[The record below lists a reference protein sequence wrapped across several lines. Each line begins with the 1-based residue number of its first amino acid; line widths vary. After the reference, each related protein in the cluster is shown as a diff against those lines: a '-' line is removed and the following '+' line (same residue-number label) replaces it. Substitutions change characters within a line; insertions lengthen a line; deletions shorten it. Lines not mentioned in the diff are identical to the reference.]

1 MRLMTLVFLGVAAG
15 ALAGCVAGTP
25 EVGEPPK
32 RSSYEE
38 WGARLDRIPEVA
50 SAVKLCK
57 AALEHHRNANKTDQR
72 DERIQEYNSAIS
84 LFFQS
89 AEEYYAAWRKYP
101 EYGDFVL
108 WELDKL
114 TFYINSCIAQK
125 PYLIDPTDPLNIYG
139 GPLTYEQR
147 QRLEAYQQVLGKLG
161 ETSGP

>member
-1 MRLMTLVFLGVAAG
+1 MRLTILMLLALAAG
-15 ALAGCVAGTP
+15 IFAGCVAGP
-25 EVGEPPK
+25 PDVGEPPK

-38 WGARLDRIPEVA
+38 WGSRLDKIPEVA
-50 SAVKLCK
+50 AGVKLCK

-72 DERIQEYNSAIS
+72 DERIQEYNAAIS

-89 AEEYYAAWRKYP
+89 AEQYYAAWRRYP
-101 EYGDFVL
+101 EYGDFIL

-114 TFYINSCIAQK
+114 TFYIQSCISQK

-147 QRLEAYQQVLGKLG
+147 QKMQAYQAALG
-161 ETSGP
+161 ELEGRSGQ